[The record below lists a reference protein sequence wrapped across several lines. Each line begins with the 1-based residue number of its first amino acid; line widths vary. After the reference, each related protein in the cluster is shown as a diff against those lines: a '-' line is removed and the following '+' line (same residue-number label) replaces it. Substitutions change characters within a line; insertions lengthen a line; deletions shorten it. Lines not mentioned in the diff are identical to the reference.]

1 MIADIIGIK
10 NSVYT
15 KIGVKAN
22 MDRYSK
28 ILPELIN
35 DAIKTFGDETFIIVI
50 DSDGVITPAMLQIP
64 DTTKIVVIK
73 PVEDV
78 IISNDKEI
86 QELAKKKHHAN
97 ILTHIE
103 RLLCDVLF
111 TDYVLFLPSSRD
123 DISLDELTIKPKHVF
138 SLTQIGANYE
148 IEI

>member
-10 NSVYT
+10 NSIYT

-22 MDRYSK
+22 MGRYTK

-35 DAIKTFGDETFIIVI
+35 DAIKTFGDETFIIVM
-50 DSDGVITPAMLQIP
+50 DSDGVIMPDMLQIP
-64 DTTKIVVIK
+64 ATTKIIVIK
-73 PVEDV
+73 PMEDV
-78 IISNDKEI
+78 IISNNKEI

-97 ILTHIE
+97 VLAHIE

-138 SLTQIGANYE
+138 SLTQIGENYE